1 MENEMHPA
9 VKLLLAR
16 MESNPEEFSNVHT
29 GQHRWRHV
37 MDKVFAYSSKEE
49 KQMLDDRLRDI
60 VLGDAHKEIMQELL
74 NGDDKYE
81 DDFEMK
87 LMQQRQQMLQQQTQ
101 MQLNALQQSQQLT
114 YKTTDRYGLSGLL
127 KAHIEQN
134 NTPTFYDRLVGIFK

>member
-87 LMQQRQQMLQQQTQ
+87 LVQQRQQMLRHQSQ
-101 MQLNALQQSQQLT
+101 MQHEAII
-114 YKTTDRYGLSGLL
+114 YKGTDRYELAEAMRTYNKNFNSPQEASTINKML
-127 KAHIEQN
+127 KK
-134 NTPTFYDRLVGIFK
+134 VFK